1 MEKEKDA
8 VWTGRPW
15 VAPSIAIRTFAFV
28 VGGFLALTLI
38 SALGS
43 LTFPILEV
51 PLFIWVLGILGLAWL
66 VSVLGLLILRASY
79 TYVLRQSSIEVNQG
93 IVRKRFLVVSPSAF
107 SELETDQGMMGRML
121 NYGSLEVRSQG
132 GQQLNLILIRDPKG
146 VSAKIRDVMTV
157 PTVRIAKDERAVA
170 PITS

>member
-1 MEKEKDA
+1 MEMEKDI

-15 VAPSIAIRTFAFV
+15 VGPSIAIRTFAFA
-28 VGGFLALTLI
+28 VGGFLALTLL

-43 LTFPILEV
+43 LALSILEV
-51 PLFIWVLGILGLAWL
+51 PLYIWVLGILGVAWL
-66 VSVLGLLILRASY
+66 VSVVGLLILRASY

-107 SELETDQGMMGRML
+107 SELETDQGIVGRML

-146 VSAKIRDVMTV
+146 VSARIRDVMTV
-157 PTVRIAKDERAVA
+157 PTVRIAKGEQALAPVA
-170 PITS
+170 S

>member
-15 VAPSIAIRTFAFV
+15 VGPSIAIRTFGFV
-28 VGGFLALTLI
+28 VGGILAFALL
-38 SALGS
+38 SVLGS
-43 LTFPILEV
+43 LTFPILMV
-51 PLFIWVLGILGLAWL
+51 PLYVWVLGIFGIAWL
-66 VSVLGLLILRASY
+66 ISVAGLLILRASY

-107 SELETDQGMMGRML
+107 SELETDQGILGRML

-132 GQQLNLILIRDPKG
+132 GQQLNLILIRNPKG
-146 VSAKIRDVMTV
+146 VSAKIRDVMAV
-157 PTVRIAKDERAVA
+157 PTVRIARDEQAVA
-170 PITS
+170 PMTT